1 MSEAQRR
8 LAAIVAIN
16 VAGYS
21 RLMGRD
27 EQGTLAVLKSHRNGL
42 LIPKRRSIT
51 AAPSSSDS
59 LDKRFQVGSSLVVP
73 LAGVFVVGDLRVQL
87 HELPD
92 LFFRLRDDFPRA
104 GLHALTIRTSIG
116 TRQVFLP

>member
-27 EQGTLAVLKSHRNGL
+27 EQGTLAVLKSQRNGM

-59 LDKRFQVGSSLVVP
+59 LDKRFQIGPGLIIPS
-73 LAGVFVVGDLRVQL
+73 AGVFVVGDFRVQL
-87 HELPD
+87 H
-92 LFFRLRDDFPRA
+92 
-104 GLHALTIRTSIG
+104 
-116 TRQVFLP
+116 